1 MKFSGKKVIG
11 YMCSSR
17 YRHHS
22 VRIWH
27 GQDGLRWSA
36 AGINLFECS
45 PQPAVRCVMVL
56 SAPGYTLLC
65 CCCLFLCIR

>member
-1 MKFSGKKVIG
+1 
-11 YMCSSR
+11 MCLHR
-17 YRHHS
+17 WHY

-27 GQDGLRWSA
+27 GQDSFRWSV
-36 AGINLFECS
+36 AGIKLLECS

-65 CCCLFLCIR
+65 CCCLPGLYT